1 MISEIC
7 ESTSV
12 IAERQRL
19 VRNYEMWQGYLPTS
33 RMTGNR
39 RPMRRQI
46 ISMLLLFA
54 VLIGSIVMPE
64 RSHAQD
70 LLAGHSSEI
79 LNFEDHVD
87 AATRQ
92 KDKQGGDV
100 PCHAVAHHHCTIAIR
115 TDAEVPAVGI
125 WSADAL
131 MMPQTVYP
139 LTALGAA
146 PPTEPPAA

>member
-1 MISEIC
+1 
-7 ESTSV
+7 
-12 IAERQRL
+12 
-19 VRNYEMWQGYLPTS
+19 
-33 RMTGNR
+33 
-39 RPMRRQI
+39 MRRQI

-139 LTALGAA
+139 LTSARGGSAHGAA
-146 PPTEPPAA
+146 RRLKVIHRCHTCAQGS